1 MATIAI
7 RNTEGMPVSEERIRS
22 KFHAIYSVIIST
34 LELLATDNASMI
46 DSKKVER
53 PNALVIGANPQ
64 QMRNRLWCWPQFNQ
78 RTTSKSSINKARRHS
93 NGNHN
98 NQKPG
103 SNTGQREQKRG
114 QASLHLQLYRPRP

>member
-7 RNTEGMPVSEERIRS
+7 RNTECMPVSEERIRS

-53 PNALVIGANPQ
+53 PNALVIGANHR
-64 QMRNRLWCWPQFNQ
+64 QMRNRL
-78 RTTSKSSINKARRHS
+78 
-93 NGNHN
+93 
-98 NQKPG
+98 
-103 SNTGQREQKRG
+103 
-114 QASLHLQLYRPRP
+114 

>member
-22 KFHAIYSVIIST
+22 KFHAIYSVIIGT

-53 PNALVIGANPQ
+53 PNALVIGANHR
-64 QMRNRLWCWPQFNQ
+64 QMRNRL
-78 RTTSKSSINKARRHS
+78 
-93 NGNHN
+93 
-98 NQKPG
+98 
-103 SNTGQREQKRG
+103 
-114 QASLHLQLYRPRP
+114 